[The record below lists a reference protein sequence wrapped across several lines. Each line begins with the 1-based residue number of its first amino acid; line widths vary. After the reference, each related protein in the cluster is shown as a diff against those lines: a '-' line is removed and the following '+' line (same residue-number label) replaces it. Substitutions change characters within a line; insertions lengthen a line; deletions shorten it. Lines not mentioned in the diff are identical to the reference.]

1 VRTSLTGRAIAA
13 GSASAYPYLGA
24 ANLVEALRATLT
36 VGNSAAPST
45 SGSVE
50 TTLLLPASLTSP
62 SAIVACSASDAVG
75 FARTVNQV
83 HHIVYGSPTVG
94 VAKGGFFPNGTNS
107 IFATTTA

>member
-1 VRTSLTGRAIAA
+1 
-13 GSASAYPYLGA
+13 
-24 ANLVEALRATLT
+24 VEALRATLT

-50 TTLLLPASLTSP
+50 TLLVLPTSLTTP
-62 SAIVACSASDAVG
+62 SAIVAADSSDAVG
-75 FARTVNQV
+75 FARTANQV
-83 HHIVYGSPTVG
+83 HHIVYGSATVG